1 MRKYLV
7 LLLFVV
13 LDCVS
18 GLYAQDVEAAFKRAN
33 QQYVLFESERD
44 KGSNPNAMYNYL
56 LESYQAFKEVLD
68 AQNHTQ

>member
-13 LDCVS
+13 LGGVF
-18 GLYAQDVEAAFKRAN
+18 GLNAQDAGAAFKRAN

-56 LESYQAFKEVLD
+56 LLPKLYQKF
-68 AQNHTQ
+68 